1 MTGTDANTQDP
12 RPAVTTVLT
21 PIMIALVHFGIPW
34 QPLPKPQPSHPTPSW
49 RGFLCASLGAAF
61 LYTALDQGQRLDRF
75 HSSLIIGLVAAGA
88 FLIVAAMA
96 SAGHCCT
103 RGGQM
108 RSTHYERVEMMTSG
122 SAALRELH
130 AAARLCLP
138 LAFMASVLVS
148 SCVAQQPSASP
159 MQLTLEQAINLALK
173 QNHSVHLRE
182 LSVEQMQS
190 KKDEARSDYLPQL
203 KTSGSVL
210 HVTELAGVEI
220 PAGALGSYSST
231 GPIPAK
237 SLFVGQGGLTGYT
250 GGVGLEQPLTQLFRI
265 HQGNVA
271 AKQDL
276 LVARTQLD
284 QTQDAIALQV
294 RQLYYNILINQEKL
308 KASQEQLTTAQIKDE
323 ESRNDVARGNALEIS
338 ALQSKAAI
346 LQAQQESLT
355 LRLQGNDLRR
365 QLADVFGLPVETPL
379 ELDPGAAAVAVD
391 IPSRADAIGIALE
404 QNHELKAARQ
414 TLVKA
419 QAGLAAAKDAYIP
432 DVTALSR
439 YSYQS
444 GVPLLVHNFG
454 TFGFSLSYDLFDGG
468 RREAKI
474 REARTEVHSSEVAVD
489 KLQSEIE
496 VQIEGIYERV
506 DELRQMVDV
515 AEQVVKVRTEAAR
528 LSDRQVEQNVALN
541 SARSQSHSDLAS
553 ATASLLEANCGLS
566 LTEADLKRAIGQMPQ

>member
-1 MTGTDANTQDP
+1 
-12 RPAVTTVLT
+12 
-21 PIMIALVHFGIPW
+21 
-34 QPLPKPQPSHPTPSW
+34 
-49 RGFLCASLGAAF
+49 
-61 LYTALDQGQRLDRF
+61 
-75 HSSLIIGLVAAGA
+75 
-88 FLIVAAMA
+88 
-96 SAGHCCT
+96 
-103 RGGQM
+103 M
-108 RSTHYERVEMMTSG
+108 RSTLHERVEMMTSG
-122 SAALRELH
+122 SAALRELR
-130 AAARLCLP
+130 ATARLCLP
-138 LAFMASVLVS
+138 LAFMASVLIS
-148 SCVAQQPSASP
+148 SSVAQQPSASP

-182 LSVEQMQS
+182 LSVDQMQS
-190 KKDEARSDYLPQL
+190 KKDEARSNYLPQL

-220 PAGALGSYSST
+220 PAGALGNYTST
-231 GPIPAK
+231 GPVPAK
-237 SLFVGQGGLTGYT
+237 SQFVGQGGLTGYI

-265 HQGNVA
+265 HQANVA
-271 AKQDL
+271 ARQDI
-276 LVARTQLD
+276 LVAKAQLD

-294 RQLYYNILINQEKL
+294 RQLYYEILIDQQKL
-308 KASQEQLTTAQIKDE
+308 KASQEQLATAQIKDE

-338 ALQSKAAI
+338 ALQSNAVI

-355 LRLQGNDLRR
+355 LRLQGHDLRR
-365 QLADVFGLPVETPL
+365 QLADVLGLPVETPL
-379 ELDPGAAAVAVD
+379 ELDPRAAAVAVD
-391 IPSRADAIGIALE
+391 IPSRADAIRIALE
-404 QNHELKAARQ
+404 QNQELKAARQ
-414 TLVKA
+414 TLVKT

-474 REARTEVHSSEVAVD
+474 REARTEVHSAEVAVD

-496 VQIEGIYERV
+496 VQVQGIYDRV

-528 LSDRQVEQNVALN
+528 LSDRQVEQNAALN

-553 ATASLLEANCGLS
+553 AKASLLEANCGLS